1 MGWSYKRLWILLI
14 NKNMK
19 RTDLLRVAGLNST
32 ALAKMGKDQ
41 PVTMD
46 TLGKICRAL
55 GCKIEDV
62 VEYVPEVE
70 EESDC

>member
-19 RTDLLRVAGLNST
+19 RTDLLKVAGLNST

-46 TLGKICRAL
+46 TLGKICLAL
-55 GCKIEDV
+55 DCKIEDI
-62 VEYVPEVE
+62 VEYVPDAEG
-70 EESDC
+70 

>member
-19 RTDLLRVAGLNST
+19 RTDLLKVAGLNST

-55 GCKIEDV
+55 DCKIEDV

-70 EESDC
+70 EE

>member
-1 MGWSYKRLWILLI
+1 MGWSYKLLWILLI
-14 NKNMK
+14 NKDMK
-19 RTDLLRVAGLNST
+19 RTDLLKVAGLNST

-46 TLGKICRAL
+46 TLGKICLAL
-55 GCKIEDV
+55 DCKIEDI

-70 EESDC
+70 EA

>member
-19 RTDLLRVAGLNST
+19 RTDLLKVAGLNST
-32 ALAKMGKDQ
+32 ALATMGKDQ

-46 TLGKICRAL
+46 TLGKICLAL
-55 GCKIEDV
+55 DCRIEDI
-62 VEYVPEVE
+62 VEHVPEAE
-70 EESDC
+70 GE

>member
-14 NKNMK
+14 NKDMK
-19 RTDLLRVAGLNST
+19 RTDLLKVAGLNST

-46 TLGKICRAL
+46 TLGKICLAL
-55 GCKIEDV
+55 DCKIEDI

-70 EESDC
+70 EA

>member
-19 RTDLLRVAGLNST
+19 RTDLLKVAGLNST

-46 TLGKICRAL
+46 TIGKICCAL
-55 GCKIEDV
+55 DCKIEDI
-62 VEYVPEVE
+62 VEYVPETE
-70 EESDC
+70 

>member
-19 RTDLLRVAGLNST
+19 RTDLLKVAGLNST

-46 TLGKICRAL
+46 TLGRICLAL
-55 GCKIEDV
+55 NCKIEDI
-62 VEYVPEVE
+62 VEYVHETE
-70 EESDC
+70 EE